1 MKRFPPREVLLA
13 LTVVLTGCGDPSG
26 QAVQNTAVIT
36 GPEEEMLLVNPD
48 SGVENFEME
57 AGFDGTLLLS
67 DENCVIGR
75 TVEGRDMALVFP
87 AGTSFQGGNPLT
99 VEVEGRSIEVGIP
112 MSATLGGGVI
122 SQGQLGKLLEEAPEQ
137 CRREETFYVQTV
149 STR

>member
-1 MKRFPPREVLLA
+1 
-13 LTVVLTGCGDPSG
+13 
-26 QAVQNTAVIT
+26 
-36 GPEEEMLLVNPD
+36 MLLINPD

-57 AGFDGTLLLS
+57 AGFEGTLLLS

-87 AGTSFQGGNPLT
+87 AGTSLQGGNPLT

-112 MSATLGGGVI
+112 LSVTLGGGVI
-122 SQGQLGKLLEEAPEQ
+122 SQGQLGKLLEKAPEQ